1 MISKRFR
8 ARSVNIDDE
17 TWARCETVARELGTS
32 CSGAI
37 RILITHFFNDHEE
50 IRKRQDQLRSKALE
64 PQI

>member
-1 MISKRFR
+1 MTKRFR
-8 ARSVNIDDE
+8 PRSVNIDDE

-37 RILITHFFNDHEE
+37 RILITHFFIDHQE
-50 IRKRQDQLRSKALE
+50 IGKRQAELRSKTIA

>member
-1 MISKRFR
+1 MANRFK
-8 ARSVNIDDE
+8 ARSLHIDDE

-37 RILITHFFNDHEE
+37 RILITHFFNDHSE
-50 IRKRQDQLRSKALE
+50 IRQRQAELRSKALE